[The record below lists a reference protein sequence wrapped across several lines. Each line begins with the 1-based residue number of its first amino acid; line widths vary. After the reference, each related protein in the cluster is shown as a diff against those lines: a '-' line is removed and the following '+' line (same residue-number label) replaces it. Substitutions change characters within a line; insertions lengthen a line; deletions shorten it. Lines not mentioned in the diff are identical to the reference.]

1 MKQFYSLTKTLLVV
15 VSLLVGGA
23 SSVWGENMTTMTGR
37 LGLADNS
44 GNFGAYATKLVTI
57 GTGESYEYTF
67 INYNDGASEDQL
79 YHNWYAEIRN
89 TSNQHCG
96 DVRAD
101 GHHWVWPDAN
111 NGATLTDNYTGD
123 TYTAI
128 SSNVAVWAQAY
139 NGVTVTVT
147 VTRSNDGN
155 TVTVTHSATT
165 NVVGEVASRTYSGTY
180 TCTGFGTDGVS
191 VILSNEKSHQDITK
205 VVYTNASG
213 VSTMYKT
220 VDLSQFDANSTYSD
234 GTASFNLSNSQW
246 SKLDLSNYY
255 NDISGIITNVKL
267 NFTENIGTGGRM
279 CFGIFGNNKSTWGKG
294 MPETANSVSTWGVC
308 GDSNA
313 NRVYYSSK
321 PSNVNTLTVGS
332 SQAIEIDMDMINKSF
347 SFVQGSTTLV
357 NNQPFIDTYITSPK
371 YFAGH
376 TWTSESNTTTLSNM
390 TIEIVYRDASY
401 FVDECKTYETSAAFA
416 TYIDGLNS
424 AGSLKNVEDVYAA
437 YTSWQIAQ
445 AEENGLVDYTK
456 VLYNADYSLGTKNGW
471 TISGDANTGAALDD
485 DKFGKI
491 ESNGNGGYQYYTG
504 WNGRN
509 VSQTISGLPAGVYR
523 LTAKVYSWSG
533 GAPVRLFANGV
544 LSDQE
549 NGEDHTPSLDFS
561 VTGEESS
568 IKIGIGGVG
577 GASEN
582 DNTDKTWGTWGYRI
596 DYFTLTKIASS
607 ATIGTYGWATFSSA
621 YALDFSEATEGLEAY
636 MITGHEGN
644 VVTKAQVTG
653 TVPAGTGLL
662 LKGDEGSYTIPV
674 VGSSD
679 TDVSS
684 NRMVA
689 GTGEAVD
696 AGSGVTRY
704 VLGVNETTNEAE
716 FQKIVSTAATVAAGK
731 AYLQFNEVIS
741 GARALRMSFG
751 DETAVE
757 NVKAAA
763 ETAKKNGAYLE
774 NGKIAI
780 YKNGMKFNVA
790 GQQMK

>member
-1 MKQFYSLTKTLLVV
+1 
-15 VSLLVGGA
+15 
-23 SSVWGENMTTMTGR
+23 MTGR

-57 GTGESYEYTF
+57 GAGESYEYTF
-67 INYNDGASEDQL
+67 INYNDGASEDHL
-79 YHNWYAEIRN
+79 YDNWFAEIRN

-101 GHHWVWPDAN
+101 GHHWVWPGDN
-111 NGATLTDNYTGD
+111 PTLTDSYTGD

-128 SSNVAVWAQAY
+128 SSNDAVWAQAY

-155 TVTVTHSATT
+155 IVTVAHTATT
-165 NVVGEVASRTYSGTY
+165 NAVNDVASKTYSGTY
-180 TCTGFGTDGVS
+180 TCSGFGTNEVS

-234 GTASFNLSNSQW
+234 GTASFKLNGSQW
-246 SKLDLSNYY
+246 SKLDLSSYY
-255 NDISGIITNVKL
+255 SDISGIITNVKL

-279 CFGIFGNNKSTWGKG
+279 CFGVFGSNKNSWNNG

-321 PSNVNTLTVGS
+321 PSNVSTLTVGS
-332 SQAIEIDMDMINKSF
+332 PQNIEIDMDMINKSF

-357 NNQPFIDTYITSPK
+357 NNEPFVDTGITSPK
-371 YFAGH
+371 YFAAH
-376 TWTSESNTTTLSNM
+376 TWTNESNTTTLSNM

-401 FVDECKTYETSAAFA
+401 FVDECKTYETSEAFA

-424 AGSLKNVEDVYAA
+424 AGSLKTVEDIYAA

-445 AEENGLVDYTK
+445 TEENGSVDYTK
-456 VLYNADYSLGTKNGW
+456 VLYNADFSLGTKGGW
-471 TISGDANTGAALDD
+471 TVSGDANTSAASDD

-491 ESNGNGGYQYYTG
+491 ESKGNGGYQYYTG
-504 WNGRN
+504 HNGRN
-509 VSQTISGLPAGVYR
+509 VSQTITGLPAGKYR
-523 LTAKVYSWSG
+523 LTARVYSWSG

-549 NGEDHTPSLDFS
+549 NGDDHTPSLDFT

-577 GASEN
+577 EN
-582 DNTDKTWGTWGYRI
+582 DNTDKTWGVWGYRI
-596 DYFTLTKIASS
+596 DYFTLTKIASV
-607 ATIGTYGWATFSSA
+607 AAIGTYGWATFSSDN
-621 YALDFSEATEGLEAY
+621 ALDFSKATEGLEAY
-636 MITGHEGN
+636 MITGRSGD

-662 LKGDEGSYTIPV
+662 LKGNEGSYTIPV

-679 TDVSS
+679 TDVSG
-684 NRMVA
+684 NKLVA
-689 GTGEAVD
+689 GTGAPVSKED
-696 AGSGVTRY
+696 GKTKY
-704 VLGVNETTNEAE
+704 VLGVSATNEAE
-716 FQKIVSTAATVAAGK
+716 FQWIDDVPATVAKGK
-731 AYLQFNEVIS
+731 AYLLFVGNS
-741 GARALRMSFG
+741 DARALRMSFSDNTG
-751 DETAVE
+751 VK

-763 ETAKKNGAYLE
+763 EATAKKNGAYLE

-780 YKNGMKFNVA
+780 YKKGMKFNVA
-790 GQQMK
+790 GQLMK